1 MTALCRLARVGQLA
15 SSARALAA
23 RAPDRPARRGGR
35 RRAGGRRPA
44 VVAARRVG
52 PAAALG
58 GGIARRR
65 GGTVGARGARLQR
78 PRRRDTSTP
87 HGGRPTA
94 PGGGR
99 PATPETPAAPV
110 EIKIPTSIAKRRMYA
125 AERWNT
131 RLGRTILS
139 LLMAPAELIRGLT
152 GVRGPGTGGGFGG
165 MGGKAGP
172 YGYDPFGPGQSA
184 DSAQRCPPRAV
195 VPLARRRVDRS
206 VLAARRRRLRVAAA
220 VGESTAAAGRR
231 RRARCSHRWAR
242 RRCCSAAAAVPATA
256 AAAAAPSIQDLVRD
270 WKKGDGVTKDERR
283 AAAKQTGADDKAL
296 LPGETCTRMLNDYL
310 YKCAM
315 ALMGV
320 ALSGLR
326 LRTIDAKRSSTFR
339 VPPSPS
345 SSFAGSSAARHAHT
359 STAAPT
365 AHAPTTAP
373 PTAMPRPRRW

>member
-1 MTALCRLARVGQLA
+1 MTAVARRLARVGQLA
-15 SSARALAA
+15 LLGALLAVRALPTGPLVEEDGDALAA
-23 RAPDRPARRGGR
+23 ADPLWSLPGASDPQLRSAAESLGGAAPPSALE
-35 RRAGGRRPA
+35 
-44 VVAARRVG
+44 
-52 PAAALG
+52 ALG
-58 GGIARRR
+58 FE
-65 GGTVGARGARLQR
+65 R

-184 DSAQRCPPRAV
+184 DSAQGGALLAQSCRSLVDAWIRKCVSPPGGDGFAS
-195 VPLARRRVDRS
+195 L
-206 VLAARRRRLRVAAA
+206 LQL
-220 VGESTAAAGRR
+220 GESTAAAEP
-231 RRARCSHRWAR
+231 
-242 RRCCSAAAAVPATA
+242 AAAGALQPPGGAGTAALLQLAQQPAVPATA

-270 WKKGDGVTKDERR
+270 WKKGDGVTKD
-283 AAAKQTGADDKAL
+283 ASGAPLPKQTGADDKSL
-296 LPGETCTRMLNDYL
+296 PPGETCTRMLNDYL

-315 ALMGV
+315 ALM
-320 ALSGLR
+320 
-326 LRTIDAKRSSTFR
+326 
-339 VPPSPS
+339 
-345 SSFAGSSAARHAHT
+345 
-359 STAAPT
+359 
-365 AHAPTTAP
+365 
-373 PTAMPRPRRW
+373 